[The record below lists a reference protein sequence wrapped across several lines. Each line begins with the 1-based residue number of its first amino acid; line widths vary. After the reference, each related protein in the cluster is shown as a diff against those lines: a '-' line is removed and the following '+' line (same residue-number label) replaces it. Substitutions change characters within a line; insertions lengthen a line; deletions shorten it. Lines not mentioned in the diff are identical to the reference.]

1 MACVFGEMRTLKT
14 GWRWGQKTC
23 PVLGKNKK
31 TMQSHRT
38 CGATRIWHLGFISR
52 CTAYSVRWV
61 AFRCCVSVRWIA
73 CSFAAV
79 ELCRGTLTAHTWKVT
94 PDSSPLVAHNSPLV
108 AHGPQ
113 LTAHNSQLTAHGPR
127 LTTYSSE
134 LTAHSP
140 RLTIHDPRLTALC
153 SQFTPDSSHLTA
165 HFS

>member
-73 CSFAAV
+73 FRCCVSVRWIACSFAAV
-79 ELCRGTLTAHTWKVT
+79 ELCRGTLTAHT
-94 PDSSPLVAHNSPLV
+94 
-108 AHGPQ
+108 
-113 LTAHNSQLTAHGPR
+113 
-127 LTTYSSE
+127 
-134 LTAHSP
+134 
-140 RLTIHDPRLTALC
+140 
-153 SQFTPDSSHLTA
+153 
-165 HFS
+165 